1 MSKLVLSFDM
11 YEIDDWE
18 AGNEGAMY
26 ADIIYLT
33 INGMDVPL
41 GSYKNEWD
49 EGFMQDWFSDIK
61 WTSQS
66 YAPPSQLGFSA
77 DFLDQKHKLS
87 VEIPNRY
94 ILSDGTI
101 NIGFRASFTADNE
114 AVGFDNIK
122 LFASCED
129 KQLAPTAA
137 PTRSSDK
144 RNFTF
149 TNNFSPGV
157 TGDPHIKGWNGTPLM
172 TQM

>member
-11 YEIDDWE
+11 YEIDGWE
-18 AGNEGAMY
+18 AGNVGAMY
-26 ADIIYLT
+26 ADIIYVI

-41 GSYKNEWD
+41 GGYQNEWD
-49 EGFMQDWFSDIK
+49 EGFMQEWFSDIK

-66 YAPPSQLGFSA
+66 YGPPSHLGFNP
-77 DFLDQKHKLS
+77 DFMDQKHRVT

-101 NIGFRASFTADNE
+101 NIGFKANFTSGIDSE
-114 AVGFDNIK
+114 SVGFDNIK

-137 PTRSSDK
+137 PTRSSDR

-149 TNNFSPGV
+149 TNDFSPGV
-157 TGDPHIKGWNGTPLM
+157 TGDPHIKGWNGTLII
-172 TQM
+172 